1 MSVRFVLNLSAE
13 SLGEQIMTTYD
24 LIIRGG
30 TIVDG
35 TGAERFSGDIAVN
48 DGLIAAVGDIT
59 GNARQEIDAT
69 GLIVTPGFVDI
80 HTHYDGQAT
89 WDQEMA
95 PSSWHGVTTV
105 VMGNCGVGFA
115 PARPDKHDWLIGLM
129 EGVEDIPGTALAEG
143 ISWNWETFPEYLD
156 ELERL
161 PRTVDVGTHV
171 PHGAVRAYVLGDRE
185 EPGAVPTRD
194 DIMAMAAIVEDGV
207 RAGALGFSTSR
218 TVLHKDVD
226 GVLVPGTTA
235 NADELVE
242 LGRAMGRAGHGVFE
256 MASDMQKDWDEFG
269 WMGRLS
275 RETGLPVTFAALQSI
290 AKEMTLDEQIAS
302 MRAEND
308 NGANIVAQI
317 ALRGNGIIMAWQGTV
332 NPFVYRPSWQAIADL
347 DWAGQKAKLLD
358 PAFKT
363 QLLSEENDYS
373 EAPIDILPVV
383 MAVTQG
389 WQAMYEMDDDFDYEP
404 TQEETVAARAAAS
417 GVEPQE
423 YAYDMLC
430 RDDATGFIYFPVL
443 NYADGDLEFLLPLQQ
458 SDDTV
463 NSLSDGGAH
472 CGTIC
477 DAASPTFM
485 LEHWVRDRKRG
496 DRITLENAVKR
507 QCSDTARLYG
517 LNDRGVIAPGY
528 LADLNLIDM
537 KRLKLGKPW
546 LAFDLP
552 AGGRRLLQK
561 ADGYVATIKNGQV
574 TFREGTW
581 TGATPGGLIRG
592 PQEAAEAEPTAE
604 AAE

>member
-1 MSVRFVLNLSAE
+1 MAQF
-13 SLGEQIMTTYD
+13 D

-35 TGAERFSGDIAVN
+35 TGAESFIGDVAVK
-48 DGLIAAVGDIT
+48 DGLIAQVGTVSGD
-59 GNARQEIDAT
+59 ASEEIDAN
-69 GLIVTPGFVDI
+69 GKVVTPGFVDI

-115 PARPDKHDWLIGLM
+115 PAKPDRHEWLISLM

-143 ISWNWETFPEYLD
+143 ITWDWETFPEYLD
-156 ELERL
+156 ALEKM
-161 PRTVDVGTHV
+161 PRTVDIGTHV

-185 EPGAVPTRD
+185 QPGAVPTEQ
-194 DIMAMAAIVEDGV
+194 DIADMSAIVEEGV

-218 TVLHKDVD
+218 TVLHKSVD
-226 GVLVPGTTA
+226 GELVPGTTA
-235 NADELVE
+235 TPEELVSI
-242 LGRAMGRAGHGVFE
+242 GHAMGRAQSSGGHAVFE
-256 MASDMQKDWDEFG
+256 MASDLMREWNEFE
-269 WMGRLS
+269 WMGKLS
-275 RETGLPVTFAALQSI
+275 REAGVPVTFAALQSI
-290 AKEMTLDEQIAS
+290 KKDIPLDEQIAN

-332 NPFVYRPSWQAIADL
+332 NPFAFRPSWQTIKEL
-347 DWAGQKAKLLD
+347 PWPEQKAKLLD
-358 PAFKT
+358 PAFKQ
-363 QLLSEENDYS
+363 QLLSEANDYS
-373 EAPIDILPVV
+373 EAPMDIIEVV
-383 MAVTQG
+383 MVVSQG
-389 WQAMYEMDDDFDYEP
+389 WALQYEMDPDFDYEP
-404 TQEETVAARAAAS
+404 DVEASVNARAQAA
-417 GVEPQE
+417 GVDPQE

-430 RDDATGFIYFPVL
+430 ADDGTGFIYLPIL
-443 NYADGDLEFLLPLQQ
+443 NYVDGNLDFLHSLQH
-458 SDDTV
+458 SNDTV

-485 LEHWVRDRKRG
+485 LEHWVKNRSRG
-496 DRITLENAVKR
+496 ERISLELAVKR
-507 QCSDTARLYG
+507 QCRDTAVLYG
-517 LNDRGVIAPGY
+517 LEDRGVIAPGY
-528 LADLNLIDM
+528 LADLNIIDM
-537 KRLKLGKPW
+537 DRIKLGKPW

-552 AGGRRLLQK
+552 AGGKRLLQK
-561 ADGYVATIKNGQV
+561 ADGYACTIKGGVV
-574 TFREGTW
+574 TFNEGKW

-592 PQEAAEAEPTAE
+592 PQRAELAE